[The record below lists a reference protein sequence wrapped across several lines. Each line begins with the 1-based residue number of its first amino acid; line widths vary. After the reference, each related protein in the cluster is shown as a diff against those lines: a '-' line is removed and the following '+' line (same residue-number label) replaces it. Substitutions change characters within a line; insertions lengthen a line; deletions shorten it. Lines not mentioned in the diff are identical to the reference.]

1 MQPEESLQGRLGG
14 LTVQDLLKEEALFL
28 DGLTGPTGL
37 DREITSSS
45 LFLLREA
52 KGIGIRRKPAGG
64 VTMLG
69 RRMVEHLNSMGRAE
83 IRKTLLHWPD
93 VALVT
98 AGQPRPSR
106 DFAATAKALGL
117 PLLWSRDHA
126 GVTARR
132 LSTFLEER
140 IPRQR
145 ALHGVLMLIQGVGV
159 LIIGESGIGKSE
171 CALDL
176 VHKGHRLVADDVVF
190 LNKTGR
196 GTIIGYSREPIKNHM
211 EIRGLGIINIRHLF
225 GVIAVADL
233 APIDLV
239 VEMVN
244 WKPQTDVERLGL
256 DEVHLAILGVKIPR
270 VVIPVSPGRN
280 LSVILEVAVRNHLL
294 KKSGYHAVS
303 DLVESIR
310 VAASTAGGVTT

>member
-1 MQPEESLQGRLGG
+1 MHHEEPFPGHLVG
-14 LTVQDLLKEEALFL
+14 LTVQDLLGEEALFL
-28 DGLTGPTGL
+28 DGLTGPVGL
-37 DREITSSS
+37 EREITSAS

-69 RRMVEHLNSMGRAE
+69 HHMVEHLNAMSRGDV
-83 IRKTLLHWPD
+83 RKTLRHWPD

-98 AGQPRPSR
+98 AGQPRPSK
-106 DFAATAKALGL
+106 DFVATARSLGL
-117 PLLWSRDHA
+117 PLLWSRDQP
-126 GVTARR
+126 GVTVRR
-132 LSTFLEER
+132 LVTFLEER

-145 ALHGVLMLIQGVGV
+145 TVHGVLMLIQGVGV
-159 LIIGESGIGKSE
+159 LILGESGIGKSE

-190 LNKTGR
+190 LEKTGR

-233 APIDLV
+233 ATIDLV

-244 WKPQTDVERLGL
+244 WKPQTEVDRLGL
-256 DEVHLAILGVKIPR
+256 DEVHLSILGVRIPR

-294 KKSGYHAVS
+294 KKSGYHAAT
-303 DLVESIR
+303 DLVETIR
-310 VAASTAGGVTT
+310 TAGSASTGGG